1 MIEWITVLSLILF
14 GLILIVVEIL
24 FVPGT
29 TLVGVLGFLF
39 LLFGIGYSYSYFGS
53 ETGWITLGATGVAS
67 GLILYFA
74 FKANVWGRFAL
85 KTSITSKVNEGEV
98 DLLEVGEEG
107 IAISALRPVGKA
119 ELGKRLYEV
128 KTNGEYVDSGSR
140 VRITKIFMNQ
150 IIVEP
155 IN

>member
-39 LLFGIGYSYSYFGS
+39 LLFGIGYSFSYFGS

-85 KTSITSKVNEGEV
+85 KSSITSKVNEGEV
-98 DLLEVGEEG
+98 DLLVVGEEG
-107 IAISALRPVGKA
+107 TAISALRPVGKA

-128 KTNGEYVDSGSR
+128 KTNGEYVDSGCR

>member
-39 LLFGIGYSYSYFGS
+39 LLVGIGYSFSYFGS

-98 DLLEVGEEG
+98 DLLVVGEEG

-128 KTNGEYVDSGSR
+128 KTNGEYVDSGCR

>member
-85 KTSITSKVNEGEV
+85 KTSINSKVNEGEV
-98 DLLEVGEEG
+98 DLLVVGEEG